1 MLSLS
6 EVKRREVREMVISAE
21 HERNGIADFFTQTD
35 PEVRKVTLTIG
46 NIISKNT
53 IKEITLEKSLKVM
66 MDNCRDAS
74 SLLSKNIVKPEFIY
88 RYLQSY
94 NVQVPPESTKSS
106 LVKQCINFWRV
117 KYGASADAAAS
128 SSDPLV
134 AAAITFPSTSAESS
148 SSNSTMQNTMGNLK
162 NLVVTGGPPMGNN
175 TNGPGFEASEQGL
188 EQYPVNLM
196 AMDYTT
202 WFFLKWN
209 RNSLDESAF
218 WPQAACSVMLEISET
233 QQGVEE
239 VRGHKDVINLILSL
253 KFQYSFQFVPNLM
266 FDGCQGRISEGGV
279 LVLAVG
285 VVYNNRRGLDN
296 RLTTLGEFESMIGL
310 QRDPNE
316 NNNWKITLLKLYIR
330 YKPVDNL
337 PALSNSKMLTEC
349 LLIPLTL
356 DSV

>member
-1 MLSLS
+1 MRSTI
-6 EVKRREVREMVISAE
+6 MVISAE

-53 IKEITLEKSLKVM
+53 IKEITLEKSLNVM
-66 MDNCRDAS
+66 LDNCRDAA

-94 NVQVPPESTKSS
+94 NIQLPPESTKSS
-106 LVKQCINFWRV
+106 LLKQCLHFWRV
-117 KYGASADAAAS
+117 KYGAPTENTPN
-128 SSDPLV
+128 SDPQTLV
-134 AAAITFPSTSAESS
+134 LPSTSAESS
-148 SSNSTMQNTMGNLK
+148 SSNSTMQN
-162 NLVVTGGPPMGNN
+162 LVATSGPMGNQ
-175 TNGPGFEASEQGL
+175 TNGPGYDTSDPGQ
-188 EQYPVNLM
+188 EQYPVNLL
-196 AMDYTT
+196 ALDYTV
-202 WFFLKWN
+202 WFYLKWN

-218 WPQAACSVMLEISET
+218 WSDAVCSVMLEISES

-239 VRGHKDVINLILSL
+239 VRGNRDIINLILSL
-253 KFQYSFQFVPNLM
+253 KFQYSFQLVPNIM
-266 FDGCQGRISEGGV
+266 FDGCQGRKSENSV
-279 LVLAVG
+279 LVLTVG

-296 RLTTLGEFESMIGL
+296 RLTSLGEFESMIGL
-310 QRDPNE
+310 RRDPQE
-316 NNNWKITLLKLYIR
+316 NNNWKITMYKLYIR

-337 PALSNSKMLTEC
+337 PALSSSKMLTEC